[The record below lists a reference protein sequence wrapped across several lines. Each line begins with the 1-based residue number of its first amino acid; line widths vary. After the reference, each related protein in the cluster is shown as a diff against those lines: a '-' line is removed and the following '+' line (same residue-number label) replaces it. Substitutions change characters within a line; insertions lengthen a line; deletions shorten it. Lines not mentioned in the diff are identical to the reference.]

1 MNCMTFKIKTI
12 RGSFY
17 QSELQKVSKDQDSLW
32 YVDKIIRKRK
42 RKEKTEYLVSFDGWS
57 DKYNQ
62 WIAEK
67 DIIN

>member
-17 QSELQKVSKDQDSLW
+17 PSELQKVSKDQDSLW